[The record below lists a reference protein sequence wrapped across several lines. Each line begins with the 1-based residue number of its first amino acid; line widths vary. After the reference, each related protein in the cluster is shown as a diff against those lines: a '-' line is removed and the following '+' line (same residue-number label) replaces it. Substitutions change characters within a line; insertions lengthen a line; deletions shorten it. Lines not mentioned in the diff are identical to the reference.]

1 MSIEINSSIHRKC
14 CLGQEWHNENLYSLN
29 DHSAAEDGYA
39 GDLDLSEWLKLDDWK
54 Q

>member
-1 MSIEINSSIHRKC
+1 LQTGKEIVRDGR
-14 CLGQEWHNENLYSLN
+14 LTTHNENLYSLN